1 MRIAPRLKGSSE
13 ASGARWRPCP
23 QKQETALDDS
33 TPGNSFMQRTLRTLP
48 RITPGKRPGSG
59 IEVVPGSPPIRI

>member
-23 QKQETALDDS
+23 QKQETALNDS
-33 TPGNSFMQRTLRTLP
+33 R
-48 RITPGKRPGSG
+48 PGKALMQLRLRK
-59 IEVVPGSPPIRI
+59 PP